1 LFAGD
6 RTTAACYNPA
16 VVDLRSAIAQHLRL
30 ALAAYGPDLVLPRGV
45 AEPRPA
51 APAATDRPVADSP
64 AADDPLA
71 APTVPVA
78 PPARP
83 ADRTEGQTDPPL
95 EPAGR
100 RDASRTTAAA
110 APAAAGD
117 APGAAPGDAIRWATL
132 QQQVEACQLC
142 KLHEGRRRAV
152 FGEGDRRAE
161 LMFVGEAP
169 GANEDRTGRP
179 FVGDAGKL
187 LTAILNNAMGLRRA
201 EVYIANINKCRPP
214 ANRTPTPDEAG
225 ACLPYLAAQ
234 VDLIRPK
241 VIVCLGR
248 TAAHHL
254 LGREE
259 PVGAMRGKDFEYLG
273 IPVVVTWHP
282 AYLLR
287 DPSRKRETWADVMR
301 VNRMLGRPE
310 RPTPVTDDA
319 ELA

>member
-1 LFAGD
+1 M
-6 RTTAACYNPA
+6 
-16 VVDLRSAIAQHLRL
+16 VDLHAALAEHLRL
-30 ALAAYGPDLVLPRGV
+30 GLLAYGADLVLPRGV
-45 AEPRPA
+45 AAPRTAAAEPTSAPTQIAAAEAPRSDDLAEGPGEPRTAPA
-51 APAATDRPVADSP
+51 APLGQPPAATP
-64 AADDPLA
+64 AAAATRLPAVA
-71 APTVPVA
+71 APGA
-78 PPARP
+78 DLRRP
-83 ADRTEGQTDPPL
+83 
-95 EPAGR
+95 
-100 RDASRTTAAA
+100 TAAA
-110 APAAAGD
+110 SPEPAAANGD
-117 APGAAPGDAIRWATL
+117 AARWAML
-132 QQQVEACQLC
+132 QQQVEACTLC

-152 FGEGDRRAE
+152 FGEGNRRAE
-161 LMFVGEAP
+161 LMLVGEAP

-187 LTAILNNAMGLRRA
+187 LTAILNNAMGLRRSD
-201 EVYIANINKCRPP
+201 VYIANINKCRPP

-234 VDLIRPK
+234 VDLIRPR

-273 IPVVVTWHP
+273 TPVVVTWHP

-310 RPTPVTDDA
+310 RPTPVTDEP
-319 ELA
+319 ELP